1 MYVRKIILS
10 VLPLFLL
17 APAFA
22 LGADLGGV
30 NASEARRELISV
42 ILEYI
47 GLISFPLGLLLMV
60 VGAYKLK
67 LLTEEGGKVGFSTP
81 LITILAGAF
90 TINFKALLSVFTNT
104 YFKVDFCQIIDKSAA
119 ISKSCF
125 SNEISGLTG
134 DLQQR
139 VARLA
144 NETTAQIFIDN
155 LYTIVGIFQVI
166 GFIYF
171 LIGIYGLKEV
181 ADGSAENGYGK
192 PLITM
197 IASSLIVDLPHTI
210 TTFVD
215 TLEKVGINF

>member
-1 MYVRKIILS
+1 MNVNRLFFI
-10 VLPLFLL
+10 VLLF

-22 LGADLGGV
+22 LGADIGGV
-30 NASEARRELISV
+30 DASEARRELISV

-67 LLTEEGGKVGFSTP
+67 LLTEEGGKVGLSIP

-125 SNEISGLTG
+125 STE
-134 DLQQR
+134 
-139 VARLA
+139 
-144 NETTAQIFIDN
+144 
-155 LYTIVGIFQVI
+155 
-166 GFIYF
+166 
-171 LIGIYGLKEV
+171 
-181 ADGSAENGYGK
+181 
-192 PLITM
+192 
-197 IASSLIVDLPHTI
+197 
-210 TTFVD
+210 
-215 TLEKVGINF
+215 

>member
-1 MYVRKIILS
+1 MNVNR
-10 VLPLFLL
+10 LFLIAFL
-17 APAFA
+17 FAPAFA
-22 LGADLGGV
+22 LGADIGGV
-30 NASEARRELISV
+30 DASEARRELISV

-67 LLTEEGGKVGFSTP
+67 LLTEEGGKVGLSIP

-125 SNEISGLTG
+125 STEMSGLTG

-139 VARLA
+139 VSRLS
-144 NETTAQIFIDN
+144 NESTAQIFIDN
-155 LYTIVGIFQVI
+155 LYTIVGIFQII

-181 ADGSAENGYGK
+181 ANGSAQNGYGK
-192 PLITM
+192 PITIM

-210 TTFVD
+210 TTAVD
-215 TLEKVGINF
+215 TLAKIGINF

>member
-1 MYVRKIILS
+1 MNVNRLFFI
-10 VLPLFLL
+10 VLLF

-22 LGADLGGV
+22 LGADIGGV
-30 NASEARRELISV
+30 DASEARRELISV

-104 YFKVDFCQIIDKSAA
+104 YFNVDFCLIIDKSAA
-119 ISKSCF
+119 ISTSCF
-125 SNEISGLTG
+125 KTEISGLTG

-139 VARLA
+139 VARLS
-144 NETTAQIFIDN
+144 NDSTAQVFIDN
-155 LYTIVGIFQVI
+155 IYAIMGIFQII

-171 LIGIYGLKEV
+171 LVGIYGLKEV
-181 ADGSAENGYGK
+181 ANGSVDNGYGK
-192 PLITM
+192 PITIM

-215 TLEKVGINF
+215 TLAKVGINF